1 MFRRSLLLA
10 LIAAS
15 ITALAAPAANAQEV
29 PQMVGNLAPWVPQNN
44 VSPSGNFSIKKARVD
59 CVATD
64 SAAVT
69 ARVRCWT
76 QGSDTF
82 MLDSGVVSGST
93 ATINTFADAG
103 VGGVPDFPWATGW
116 SGFCGNAVFTYANG
130 STRTVDGGCATV
142 DFGTSTV
149 IGFPP
154 E

>member
-1 MFRRSLLLA
+1 MVRRRSVLSVLVVALA
-10 LIAAS
+10 T
-15 ITALAAPAANAQEV
+15 TALAAPSAGAQEV

-76 QGSDTF
+76 QGSDAF
-82 MLDSGVVSGST
+82 SLDSGVVSGST
-93 ATINTFADAG
+93 ATINTIADAG
-103 VGGVPDFPWATGW
+103 AGGVPDVPWGNFSA
-116 SGFCGNAVFTYANG
+116 FCGDAVFTYADG
-130 STRTVDGGCATV
+130 STRVTDGGCATV

-149 IGFPP
+149 IGFPQ
-154 E
+154 